1 MTDTFDYVIVGAG
14 SAGSVIAGR
23 LAEDARTT
31 LCVLEAG
38 PPDRNI
44 FIHVPAGF
52 MRTFVNPDLN
62 WMYESEPGPATG
74 GRIVAAPRGKTLGGS
89 SSINGH
95 VYSRGQRADYDTWAQ
110 QGNRGWGFADVLPY
124 FKRAERRVGPADDR
138 FRGREGGLLV
148 TDSDWSHPLCEAFI
162 DGAVGLGIPLN
173 PDYNG
178 AVQEGVS
185 YTQRIIHRRRR
196 VSSYRAFLHG
206 RRGQANVDIR
216 TRAHAARILIEDGR
230 AVGVRYLRDGETVDV
245 MARREV
251 ILSGG
256 TVNSPQL
263 LQLSDIGPG
272 GLLNEIGVDV
282 VRDHAGVGE
291 NLRDHYAVRMT
302 ARVKGTDT
310 INELSRGLP
319 LAGEV
324 LKYLTG
330 RPSILA
336 LAPTLVYVFWSS
348 HPALENGD
356 IQVSFTP
363 ASYKDGVQNTLEDH
377 PGASI
382 AAWQQRPESRGH
394 VRARSAD
401 PREKPLIQPNYV
413 AEEGDRQTLFA
424 AIRLGQRILHS
435 PEMATY
441 LDDANTPEI
450 DVGNDD
456 ALWALTKER
465 GTTGFHLMGTCRMGP
480 ASDPWAV
487 VDDKLRVHG
496 IDALRVADASI
507 IPTMPSSNTNAP
519 TIMIGE
525 KAADLIAGRT
535 PPAVDSA
542 GSLRRAGNTS

>member
-138 FRGREGGLLV
+138 FRGREGGLVV

-162 DGAVGLGIPLN
+162 DGAIGLGIPLN

-324 LKYLTG
+324 LKLPDRQAQHPRPRDDAGLRLLAQPSGAGERRHPGELHAGELQGRGAEHPRGPSGCLHRRLAATARKPGPRPRALGRSARKPAYPAELRGGGG
-330 RPSILA
+330 RPA
-336 LAPTLVYVFWSS
+336 NAFRR
-348 HPALENGD
+348 HP
-356 IQVSFTP
+356 P
-363 ASYKDGVQNTLEDH
+363 
-377 PGASI
+377 
-382 AAWQQRPESRGH
+382 
-394 VRARSAD
+394 RSANPPLARD
-401 PREKPLIQPNYV
+401 GDLSRRRQHARDRRRKRRRTLGADQGTRHYRFPPDGNLPGDVPGSVEKL
-413 AEEGDRQTLFA
+413 
-424 AIRLGQRILHS
+424 
-435 PEMATY
+435 
-441 LDDANTPEI
+441 
-450 DVGNDD
+450 
-456 ALWALTKER
+456 K
-465 GTTGFHLMGTCRMGP
+465 
-480 ASDPWAV
+480 
-487 VDDKLRVHG
+487 
-496 IDALRVADASI
+496 
-507 IPTMPSSNTNAP
+507 
-519 TIMIGE
+519 
-525 KAADLIAGRT
+525 
-535 PPAVDSA
+535 
-542 GSLRRAGNTS
+542 